1 MSDTTFNA
9 VYIDGS
15 FIKKYI
21 GSVPEIYISVY
32 ICAKSTGISDAEYLS
47 KISRL
52 DSDVSQSD
60 GPQDDSLF
68 PIDEII
74 TITPQPLEDPTAYE
88 EESNW
93 FDSICNWLR
102 NLFGG

>member
-1 MSDTTFNA
+1 MKF
-9 VYIDGS
+9 
-15 FIKKYI
+15 
-21 GSVPEIYISVY
+21 
-32 ICAKSTGISDAEYLS
+32 STSNQIATETANQQEYNVNIAEYLS

-52 DSDVSQSD
+52 DNDTSQTPD
-60 GPQDDSLF
+60 DDSLL

-74 TITPQPLEDPTAYE
+74 TITPQPLENPTEYE